1 MGCGERHH
9 QRLRQRSVRPPGIS
23 DTGTSGANVDEFFE
37 IIFDFPLIRRDC
49 RSGLDAKEAANP
61 HEYYILAG
69 LRPLFIRLELRDKTA
84 NGAQIQRTLIKGCGK
99 P

>member
-1 MGCGERHH
+1 MTVFSLKIRGFRGC
-9 QRLRQRSVRPPGIS
+9 
-23 DTGTSGANVDEFFE
+23 FE

-69 LRPLFIRLELRDKTA
+69 LWPLFVRLGLRDKTA
-84 NGAQIQRTLIKGCGK
+84 NGAQMVPKFSEPL
-99 P
+99 

>member
-1 MGCGERHH
+1 MSFFPCT
-9 QRLRQRSVRPPGIS
+9 L
-23 DTGTSGANVDEFFE
+23 FFE

-69 LRPLFIRLELRDKTA
+69 LRPLFVRLGLRDKTA
-84 NGAQIQRTLIKGCGK
+84 NGAQMVPKFSEPL
-99 P
+99 